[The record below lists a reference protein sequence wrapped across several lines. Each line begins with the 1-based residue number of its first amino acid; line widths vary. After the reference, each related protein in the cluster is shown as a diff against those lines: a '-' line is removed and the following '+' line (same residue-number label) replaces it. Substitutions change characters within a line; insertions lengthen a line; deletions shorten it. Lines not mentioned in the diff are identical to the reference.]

1 MRFLLDTHA
10 LAWAIGQPKLLSK
23 KVLTLLEKPESEII
37 VSPVS
42 VWEMSIKHKAG
53 KWPEVAPF
61 MDEQLYETFLE
72 KLGATE
78 LEITSRH
85 TRLAGQFDTSHKD
98 PFDRLLAAQAVT
110 EGITLISKD
119 EVMQSFPV
127 VRIW

>member
-10 LAWAIGQPKLLSK
+10 LAWAVGQPSSLSK
-23 KVLTLLEKPESEII
+23 KVLTLLEKPDSEII

-42 VWEMSIKHKAG
+42 VWEMSIKHKLG
-53 KWPEVAPF
+53 KWPEVVPF

-78 LEITSRH
+78 LDIASRH
-85 TRLAGQFDTSHKD
+85 TRLAGQFDTGHKD
-98 PFDRLLAAQAVT
+98 PFDRLLAAQAVI
-110 EGITLISKD
+110 EGIALISKD
-119 EVMQSFPV
+119 DVMDSFPL